1 MIEFQLLKSD
11 GGLPG
16 LLNLKLSSGSKAG
29 RLLRMISL
37 MRDLL
42 VTYMLLPE
50 NQYLSFLIEMMQYPQ
65 RVHILFVPP
74 KSLIYKRID
83 LYFPIL
89 AA

>member
-50 NQYLSFLIEMMQYPQ
+50 I
-65 RVHILFVPP
+65 ITCLF
-74 KSLIYKRID
+74 
-83 LYFPIL
+83 
-89 AA
+89 